1 MAADFLSNQASPS
14 VQRMST
20 VLDASAALIGSG
32 RVTTLGLPDDEIH
45 REILLP
51 LLPAM
56 LADKA
61 IRSHWFEKPAT
72 GFVARVRA
80 AIEEPGRR
88 PIWQASDFEIHVAAS
103 YLAGADARAL
113 ADTLLSEEALR
124 EMVASIMN
132 SAMDVVWEPV
142 AVATQVAAPVTTAPE
157 TEPDLLPEVPPVAAY
172 AARDVHY
179 AKGLRNRTRRRILR
193 IALQGTFV
201 IRRGVSSEARAIRT
215 VRRH

>member
-1 MAADFLSNQASPS
+1 
-14 VQRMST
+14 MST
-20 VLDASAALIGSG
+20 VLDASAALLASG
-32 RVTTLGLPDDEIH
+32 HLATLGLPDDEIH

-88 PIWQASDFEIHVAAS
+88 PLWQAPDFEIHVTAS

-113 ADTLLSEEALR
+113 ADTLLSEEVLR
-124 EMVASIMN
+124 EMAAAIMN
-132 SAMDVVWEPV
+132 AAMDVVWEPV
-142 AVATQVAAPVTTAPE
+142 AIAPPVAAPVSPE
-157 TEPDLLPEVPPVAAY
+157 PEPEVLAEILPAAAY
-172 AARDVHY
+172 AVRDVHY
-179 AKGLRNRTRRRILR
+179 AKGLRNRARRRILR
-193 IALQGTFV
+193 IAGEGTFV
-201 IRRGVSSEARAIRT
+201 LRRGVSSGAKAIRT
-215 VRRH
+215 VCRR